1 MYGPP
6 LCRKRKMMVTGWSAQ
21 MYTAFIGEFLLAMME
36 CAALSSFLSRQSCED
51 FFTPQVWRAPGLTVE
66 SSHCSSADLAGNHN
80 SVVVVAGLR
89 MWESRMRFP
98 SLAQGQA
105 SFAGQSGRS
114 RADQHQGPIHFVLCQ
129 NGPSDASQFIS
140 QRDDGDVGVSAGRQL
155 RQPRS
160 QTRGL
165 LGALL

>member
-1 MYGPP
+1 LVCANVFG
-6 LCRKRKMMVTGWSAQ
+6 LCWRG
-21 MYTAFIGEFLLAMME
+21 FLRAMME
-36 CAALSSFLSRQSCED
+36 CAALCSSLSRQSCED

-129 NGPSDASQFIS
+129 NGPSDASQFMS